1 VAYRER
7 THALARAK
15 LRNMVLIGL
24 TADRRHLRDDE
35 IAALALA
42 SDDFL

>member
-7 THALARAK
+7 THALARTE
-15 LRNMVLIGL
+15 LRDVVLKGL